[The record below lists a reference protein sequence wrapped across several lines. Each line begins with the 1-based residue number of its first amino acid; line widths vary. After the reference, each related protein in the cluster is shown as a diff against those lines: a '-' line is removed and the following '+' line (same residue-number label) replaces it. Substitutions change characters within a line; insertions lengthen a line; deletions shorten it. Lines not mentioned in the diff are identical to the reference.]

1 MKKFSKSWK
10 SSKKPSKQ
18 RKYRANASLSIKRKF
33 LSVHLSK
40 DLIKKYNTRNV
51 IVKKNDKVKI
61 TRGQFRG
68 KTGKI
73 LNVITKKSKV
83 LIEGIENVKK
93 DGTKAYYPMEPSN
106 LVIIEPDLTDKR
118 RKISKNG

>member
-1 MKKFSKSWK
+1 MKKFSKLWK

-18 RKYRANASLSIKRKF
+18 RKYRANAPLSIKRKF

-40 DLIKKYNTRNV
+40 DLIKKYKTRNV
-51 IVKKNDKVKI
+51 IVRKNDKVKI

-83 LIEGIENVKK
+83 FIEGIENVKK

>member
-40 DLIKKYNTRNV
+40 DLIKKYKTRNV

-83 LIEGIENVKK
+83 FIEGIENVKK

-118 RKISKNG
+118 RKISKNE

>member
-1 MKKFSKSWK
+1 MKKFSKLWK

-18 RKYRANASLSIKRKF
+18 RKYRANAPLSIKRKF

-40 DLIKKYNTRNV
+40 DLIKKYKTRNV
-51 IVKKNDKVKI
+51 IVRKNDKVKI

-83 LIEGIENVKK
+83 FIEGIENVKK

-118 RKISKNG
+118 RKISKNE

>member
-1 MKKFSKSWK
+1 MKKFSKLWK

-18 RKYRANASLSIKRKF
+18 RKYRANAPLSIKRKF

-40 DLIKKYNTRNV
+40 DLIKKYKTRNV
-51 IVKKNDKVKI
+51 IVSKNDKVKI
-61 TRGQFRG
+61 TRWQFRG

-83 LIEGIENVKK
+83 FIEGIENVKK

-118 RKISKNG
+118 RKISKNE

>member
-1 MKKFSKSWK
+1 MKKFSKLWK

-18 RKYRANASLSIKRKF
+18 RKYRANAPLSIKRKF

-40 DLIKKYNTRNV
+40 DLIKKYKTR
-51 IVKKNDKVKI
+51 
-61 TRGQFRG
+61 
-68 KTGKI
+68 
-73 LNVITKKSKV
+73 NVITKKSKV
-83 LIEGIENVKK
+83 FIEGIENVKK

-118 RKISKNG
+118 RKISKNE

>member
-40 DLIKKYNTRNV
+40 DLIKKYKTRNV
-51 IVKKNDKVKI
+51 IVRKNDKVKI

-83 LIEGIENVKK
+83 FIEGIENVKK